1 MKNGVFFEKTLDCKP
16 CLQLILKINQSC
28 LKGVH
33 GMTIKEVEERTSL
46 SRSNIRF
53 YEKEKLIE
61 PSRNE
66 SNGYRDYSENDV
78 ENIKKIAY
86 LRTLGI
92 SIEDIRSIISEKI
105 TLQETLEKQNEV
117 LKSQIIDLNKAK
129 LMCEKMLDEE
139 SISYEKLQVE
149 QYVTELQD
157 YWKDNQAV
165 FKLDSVSFLYIWGSM
180 LTWTTITALCLI
192 IGGLFYSKLPT
203 EIPVQW
209 SNGVATSLVNKN
221 WIFICPVICIIIR
234 YMLKPF
240 IYVKLQMSNY
250 YGEVITEYLTNY
262 MCFIVLSIEIFSIL
276 FTFGVVKSIVMLLFV
291 DTVVFIGLLVVGL
304 AKMDLRGKEFLQIL
318 KFSTKF
324 PLYIM

>member
-1 MKNGVFFEKTLDCKP
+1 
-16 CLQLILKINQSC
+16 
-28 LKGVH
+28 
-33 GMTIKEVEERTSL
+33 MTIKDVEERTGL

-92 SIEDIRSIISEKI
+92 SIEDIRSIISEKV
-105 TLQETLEKQNEV
+105 TLQEMLEKQKEV
-117 LKSQIIDLNKAK
+117 LKNQITDLNKAK

-149 QYVTELQD
+149 QYVTDLHD
-157 YWKDNQAV
+157 YWKDNRTV

-180 LTWTTITALCLI
+180 LTWTMITSLCLI
-192 IGGLFYSKLPT
+192 IGALSYSKLPT

-209 SNGVATSLVNKN
+209 SKGVARSLVNKN

-234 YMLKPF
+234 YLLKTF
-240 IYVKLQMSNY
+240 IYAKLQMNNY
-250 YGEVITEYLTNY
+250 YGEIITEYLTNY
-262 MCFIVLSIEIFSIL
+262 MCFIVLSVEIFSIL
-276 FTFGVVKSIVMLLFV
+276 FTFGVVKSVVVLLFV
-291 DTVVFIGLLVVGL
+291 DTAIFIGLLVVGL
-304 AKMDLRGKEFLQIL
+304 VKMDLRGKEVL
-318 KFSTKF
+318 
-324 PLYIM
+324 

>member
-1 MKNGVFFEKTLDCKP
+1 
-16 CLQLILKINQSC
+16 
-28 LKGVH
+28 
-33 GMTIKEVEERTSL
+33 MTIKDVEERTGL

-92 SIEDIRSIISEKI
+92 SIEDIRSIISEKV
-105 TLQETLEKQNEV
+105 TLQEMLEKQKEV
-117 LKSQIIDLNKAK
+117 LKNQITDLNKAK

-149 QYVTELQD
+149 QYVTDLHD
-157 YWKDNQAV
+157 YWKDNRTV

-180 LTWTTITALCLI
+180 LTWTMITALCLI
-192 IGGLFYSKLPT
+192 IGALSKLPT

-209 SNGVATSLVNKN
+209 SKGVATSLVNKN

-234 YMLKPF
+234 YLLKPF
-240 IYVKLQMSNY
+240 IYAKLQMNNY
-250 YGEVITEYLTNY
+250 YGEIITEYLTNY
-262 MCFIVLSIEIFSIL
+262 MCFIVLSVEIFSIL
-276 FTFGVVKSIVMLLFV
+276 FTFGVVKSVVVLLFV
-291 DTVVFIGLLVVGL
+291 DTAIFIGLLVVGL
-304 AKMDLRGKEFLQIL
+304 VKMDLRGKEVL
-318 KFSTKF
+318 
-324 PLYIM
+324 

>member
-1 MKNGVFFEKTLDCKP
+1 
-16 CLQLILKINQSC
+16 
-28 LKGVH
+28 
-33 GMTIKEVEERTSL
+33 MTIKDVEERTGL

-92 SIEDIRSIISEKI
+92 SIEDIRSIISEKV
-105 TLQETLEKQNEV
+105 TLQEMLEKQKEV
-117 LKSQIIDLNKAK
+117 LKNQITDLNKAK
-129 LMCEKMLDEE
+129 LMCEKKLDEE

-149 QYVTELQD
+149 QYATDLHD
-157 YWKDNQAV
+157 YWKDNRTV

-180 LTWTTITALCLI
+180 LTWTMITALCLI
-192 IGGLFYSKLPT
+192 IGALSYSKLPT

-209 SNGVATSLVNKN
+209 SKGVATSLVNKN

-234 YMLKPF
+234 Y
-240 IYVKLQMSNY
+240 
-250 YGEVITEYLTNY
+250 
-262 MCFIVLSIEIFSIL
+262 
-276 FTFGVVKSIVMLLFV
+276 
-291 DTVVFIGLLVVGL
+291 LVSV
-304 AKMDLRGKEFLQIL
+304 Q
-318 KFSTKF
+318 
-324 PLYIM
+324 

>member
-1 MKNGVFFEKTLDCKP
+1 
-16 CLQLILKINQSC
+16 
-28 LKGVH
+28 
-33 GMTIKEVEERTSL
+33 MTIKDVEERTGL

-92 SIEDIRSIISEKI
+92 SIEDIRSIISEKV
-105 TLQETLEKQNEV
+105 TLQEMLEKQKEV
-117 LKSQIIDLNKAK
+117 LKNQITDLNKAK

-149 QYVTELQD
+149 QYVIDLHD
-157 YWKDNQAV
+157 YWKDNRTV

-180 LTWTTITALCLI
+180 LTWTMITALCLI
-192 IGGLFYSKLPT
+192 IGALSYSKLPT

-209 SNGVATSLVNKN
+209 SK
-221 WIFICPVICIIIR
+221 
-234 YMLKPF
+234 
-240 IYVKLQMSNY
+240 
-250 YGEVITEYLTNY
+250 
-262 MCFIVLSIEIFSIL
+262 
-276 FTFGVVKSIVMLLFV
+276 GVVKSVVVLLFV
-291 DTVVFIGLLVVGL
+291 DTAIFIGLLVVGL
-304 AKMDLRGKEFLQIL
+304 VKMDLRGKEVL
-318 KFSTKF
+318 
-324 PLYIM
+324 

>member
-1 MKNGVFFEKTLDCKP
+1 
-16 CLQLILKINQSC
+16 
-28 LKGVH
+28 
-33 GMTIKEVEERTSL
+33 MTIKEVEERTGL

-92 SIEDIRSIISEKI
+92 SIEDIRSIISEKA
-105 TLQETLEKQNEV
+105 TLQEMIEKQNEV
-117 LKSQIIDLNKAK
+117 LKSQIAELNKAK
-129 LMCEKMLDEE
+129 FMCEKMLEEE

-149 QYVTELQD
+149 QYVTDMHD
-157 YWKDNQAV
+157 YWKDNQTV

-192 IGGLFYSKLPT
+192 IGALSYSKLPA

-209 SNGVATSLVNKN
+209 SKGVATSLVNKN

-234 YMLKPF
+234 YLLRPF
-240 IYVKLQMSNY
+240 IYAKLQMNSY
-250 YGEVITEYLTNY
+250 YGEIITEYLTNY
-262 MCFIVLSIEIFSIL
+262 MCFIVLSVEIFSIL
-276 FTFGVVKSIVMLLFV
+276 FTFGVVKSVVVLLFV
-291 DTVVFIGLLVVGL
+291 NTVVFIGLLAAGL
-304 AKMDLRGKEFLQIL
+304 VKMDLRGKEIL
-318 KFSTKF
+318 
-324 PLYIM
+324 

>member
-1 MKNGVFFEKTLDCKP
+1 MPLAEGGGME
-16 CLQLILKINQSC
+16 IN
-28 LKGVH
+28 
-33 GMTIKEVEERTSL
+33 MTIKDVEERTGL

-92 SIEDIRSIISEKI
+92 SIEDIRSIISEKV
-105 TLQETLEKQNEV
+105 TLQEMLEKQKEV
-117 LKSQIIDLNKAK
+117 LKNQIIDLNKAK

-149 QYVTELQD
+149 QYVTDLHD
-157 YWKDNQAV
+157 YWKDNRTV

-180 LTWTTITALCLI
+180 LTWTMLTSLCLI
-192 IGGLFYSKLPT
+192 IGALSYSKLPT

-209 SNGVATSLVNKN
+209 SKGVATSLVNKN

-234 YMLKPF
+234 YLLKTF
-240 IYVKLQMSNY
+240 IYAKLQMNNY
-250 YGEVITEYLTNY
+250 YGEIITEYLTNY
-262 MCFIVLSIEIFSIL
+262 MCFIVLSVEIFSIL
-276 FTFGVVKSIVMLLFV
+276 FTFGVVKSVVVLLFV
-291 DTVVFIGLLVVGL
+291 DTAIFIGLLVVGL
-304 AKMDLRGKEFLQIL
+304 VKMDLRGKEVL
-318 KFSTKF
+318 
-324 PLYIM
+324 

>member
-1 MKNGVFFEKTLDCKP
+1 
-16 CLQLILKINQSC
+16 
-28 LKGVH
+28 
-33 GMTIKEVEERTSL
+33 MTIKDVEERTGL

-92 SIEDIRSIISEKI
+92 SIEDIRSIISEKV
-105 TLQETLEKQNEV
+105 TLQEMLEKQKEV
-117 LKSQIIDLNKAK
+117 LKNQITDLNKAK

-149 QYVTELQD
+149 QYVTDLHD
-157 YWKDNQAV
+157 YWKDNRTV
-165 FKLDSVSFLYIWGSM
+165 FELDSVSFLYIWGSM
-180 LTWTTITALCLI
+180 LTWTMLTSLCLI
-192 IGGLFYSKLPT
+192 IGALSYSKLPT

-209 SNGVATSLVNKN
+209 SKGVATSLVNKN

-234 YMLKPF
+234 YLLKPF
-240 IYVKLQMSNY
+240 IYAKLQMNNY
-250 YGEVITEYLTNY
+250 YGDIITEYLTNY
-262 MCFIVLSIEIFSIL
+262 MCFIVLSVEIFSIL
-276 FTFGVVKSIVMLLFV
+276 FTFGVVKSVVVLLFV
-291 DTVVFIGLLVVGL
+291 DTAIFIGLLVVGL
-304 AKMDLRGKEFLQIL
+304 VKMDLRGKEVL
-318 KFSTKF
+318 
-324 PLYIM
+324 